1 MLRLQSVLRRRKT
14 YAGKTDINGKSCI
27 TWMSGI
33 TGVSGI
39 TGITDITEIYGI
51 IGITGI
57 SCITGQ
63 NDKQRS
69 TKYYN
74 AIKFSIV
81 YILQVEKVK
90 SSIPLL

>member
-1 MLRLQSVLRRRKT
+1 LLRLQSVLRRRKA

-27 TWMSGI
+27 TWISGI

-57 SCITGQ
+57 SCLTGQ

-74 AIKFSIV
+74 TIKFSNKHI
-81 YILQVEKVK
+81 
-90 SSIPLL
+90 